1 MLHTQTPAWNHRQE
15 FVSCVA
21 SHLQLAYNYRMQKF
35 LRWLVRFVID
45 LIAEVEV
52 VGYENVPTNGN
63 FIIATNHLGIVDA
76 TLAYYALNRWDL
88 FIMVAEKWEK
98 NPFLKWLGKYF
109 NFVFIDR
116 FNPDIKTLRH
126 IIKLMDKGENL
137 IIAPEGTRSRVGSL
151 IEGKPGVSYLAARL
165 GHPIIPVALSGTE
178 DRVIFGNLKR
188 LRRSH
193 IGVRAGKAFRL
204 PPVPRD
210 NREEALKANTDE
222 IMCHIAA
229 LLPEKY
235 WGVYAGH
242 PRLKELL
249 NAL

>member
-1 MLHTQTPAWNHRQE
+1 MK
-15 FVSCVA
+15 
-21 SHLQLAYNYRMQKF
+21 KF

-45 LIAEVEV
+45 IIAQVEV
-52 VGYENVPTNGN
+52 TGYENIPKEGN
-63 FIIATNHLGIVDA
+63 FVIATNHLGIVDA
-76 TLAYYALNRWDL
+76 AMAYYALNRWDL

-109 NFVFIDR
+109 NFIFIDR
-116 FNPDIKTLRH
+116 FNPDIKTLRY
-126 IIKLMDKGENL
+126 IIKLMDEGKNL

-165 GHPIIPVALSGTE
+165 GQPIVPVALAGTE
-178 DRVIFGNLKR
+178 DRIIFGNLQR

-193 IGVRAGKAFRL
+193 IVVQAGKPFML
-204 PPVPRD
+204 PPISRTNRD
-210 NREEALKANTDE
+210 EDLKSSTDE
-222 IMCHIAA
+222 IMCRIAA

-242 PRLKELL
+242 PRLRELL
-249 NAL
+249 GTN